1 MILAI
6 NHWGNPEPP
15 PNSAI
20 VNINYSTT
28 WVLGIHND
36 QHDDNEN
43 QRIVIGYYEMVR
55 LNLAEIN
62 EPYAT
67 YHTYE
72 VALETVKKRLKS
84 QPQQIFTV
92 REL

>member
-1 MILAI
+1 MIRFRI
-6 NHWGNPEPP
+6 NDIRAVNYWSNPEPP

-28 WVLGIHND
+28 WVLGIHDD

-43 QRIVIGYYEMVR
+43 QRLVIGYYELIR

-62 EPYAT
+62 EPCAT

-72 VALETVKKRLKS
+72 VSLSAPGEGLLNLD
-84 QPQQIFTV
+84 FH
-92 REL
+92 